1 MSVTTQLIDNQ
12 WQAGLGHDFSS
23 INPSNGEVVW
33 QGKTATAEQVADAI
47 KAARSAQLGWADM
60 ALEKRIVIL
69 ENFAAQLKEHSE
81 EFATIIARET
91 GKPLWET
98 RTEVGAMT
106 GKIAISIRAYHER
119 TGTTENPMPGAK
131 AFIRHKPHGVVAV
144 FGPYNFP
151 GHLPNGHIVPAIL
164 AGNTVVFKPSELT
177 PHVAEFTLKLWL
189 KAGLPAGVINL
200 VQGEVDTGIA
210 LASHQ
215 DIDGLFFTG
224 SSNTGHLLHKQ
235 FAGHPGKI
243 LALEMGGNNPLIVKD
258 VADVSA
264 AVHDIIQ
271 SGFIT
276 SGQRCTCSRRLFIEN
291 SANGDAILEKL
302 IAATKHI
309 KVADSFS
316 EDQPFMGAMISEKA
330 ALGMVAA
337 QQQLL
342 DMGATSLVEL
352 KHLEAGTGF
361 VSPGI
366 IDVTAVKDMPDE
378 EHFGPLIKVYRYTDF
393 DSAINEANNTS
404 FGLSAGLLSDDSDDY
419 QHFLKRIRAGIVNW
433 NRPITGASSAAPFG
447 GIGASGNHRASA
459 YYAADYC
466 AYPVASVE
474 ADKVNLPQ
482 TLAPGL
488 IIE

>member
-60 ALEKRIVIL
+60 TLEERIVIL
-69 ENFAAQLKEHSE
+69 ENFAAELKEHSE

-106 GKIAISIRAYHER
+106 GKIAISIRAYNER

-302 IAATKHI
+302 IAATKQI

-316 EDQPFMGAMISEKA
+316 ED
-330 ALGMVAA
+330 L
-337 QQQLL
+337 
-342 DMGATSLVEL
+342 SLI
-352 KHLEAGTGF
+352 H
-361 VSPGI
+361 I
-366 IDVTAVKDMPDE
+366 
-378 EHFGPLIKVYRYTDF
+378 
-393 DSAINEANNTS
+393 
-404 FGLSAGLLSDDSDDY
+404 
-419 QHFLKRIRAGIVNW
+419 
-433 NRPITGASSAAPFG
+433 
-447 GIGASGNHRASA
+447 
-459 YYAADYC
+459 
-466 AYPVASVE
+466 
-474 ADKVNLPQ
+474 
-482 TLAPGL
+482 
-488 IIE
+488 